1 MTVTPVLWVAVG
13 AAVGVLACAGVAR
26 LGRAVPLV
34 Y

>member
-1 MTVTPVLWVAVG
+1 MTPVLWLALG

-26 LGRAVPLV
+26 LSRAVPLV

>member
-1 MTVTPVLWVAVG
+1 MSALWLCVG
-13 AAVGVLACAGVAR
+13 AAVGALACAGVAR